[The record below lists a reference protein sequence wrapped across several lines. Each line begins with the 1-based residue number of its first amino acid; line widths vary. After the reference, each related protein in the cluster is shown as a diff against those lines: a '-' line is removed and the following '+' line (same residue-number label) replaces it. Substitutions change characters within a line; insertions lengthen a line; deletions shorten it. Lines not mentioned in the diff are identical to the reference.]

1 MEFAISTY
9 SPKTVKWAFFT
20 TPLFLLSVGQY
31 YFFILAILLSFQL
44 SIFTLF

>member
-9 SPKTVKWAFFT
+9 SSKTVKWAFFT
-20 TPLFLLSVGQY
+20 TPLFLLLVGQY
-31 YFFILAILLSFQL
+31 YFFILAILSFQL